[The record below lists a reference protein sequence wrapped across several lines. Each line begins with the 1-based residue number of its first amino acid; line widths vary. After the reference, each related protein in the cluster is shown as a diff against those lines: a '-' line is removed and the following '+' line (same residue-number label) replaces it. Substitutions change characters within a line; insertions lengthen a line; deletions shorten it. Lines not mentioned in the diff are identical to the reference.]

1 MLERLEGE
9 AAQEVLKLQEE
20 LSVIQAADGAE
31 DFDGLLSAETFES
44 FEPFG
49 RSDGKH
55 EVRNDFSADGGA
67 PEAIRE
73 AARTADRSLDDD
85 LAEPEESVDYETL
98 AARVATG
105 KGGSNW
111 SSAPRSST
119 EKDKKEIKED
129 ADAFAVKLYPAGRIL
144 HMVLVPSDD
153 AEEDVLKDKGE
164 EIREELEP
172 GASAKENE
180 NENRTE
186 AKRYELY
193 ADVSVEA
200 YDRIRLSKTMLSDH
214 FLPKYIEA
222 LEDVRARLE
231 AEKKSGTKT
240 ETGLL

>member
-1 MLERLEGE
+1 M
-9 AAQEVLKLQEE
+9 A
-20 LSVIQAADGAE
+20 
-31 DFDGLLSAETFES
+31 LLG
-44 FEPFG
+44 P
-49 RSDGKH
+49 
-55 EVRNDFSADGGA
+55 GA

-153 AEEDVLKDKGE
+153 AEEDVSKNKGE

-172 GASAKENE
+172 GASAKQ

>member
-1 MLERLEGE
+1 
-9 AAQEVLKLQEE
+9 
-20 LSVIQAADGAE
+20 
-31 DFDGLLSAETFES
+31 
-44 FEPFG
+44 
-49 RSDGKH
+49 
-55 EVRNDFSADGGA
+55 
-67 PEAIRE
+67 
-73 AARTADRSLDDD
+73 
-85 LAEPEESVDYETL
+85 
-98 AARVATG
+98 
-105 KGGSNW
+105 
-111 SSAPRSST
+111 
-119 EKDKKEIKED
+119 
-129 ADAFAVKLYPAGRIL
+129 
-144 HMVLVPSDD
+144 MVLVPSDD

-222 LEDVRARLE
+222 LEDVRARME